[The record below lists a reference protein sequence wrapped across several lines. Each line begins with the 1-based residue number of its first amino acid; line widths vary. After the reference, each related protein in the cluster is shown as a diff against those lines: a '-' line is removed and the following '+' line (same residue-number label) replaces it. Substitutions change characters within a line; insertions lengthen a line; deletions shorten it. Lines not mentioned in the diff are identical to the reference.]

1 MLPAVAA
8 HGGHRPQL
16 HHIQH
21 RRDGAH
27 IVLAQQQPQ
36 QPLEMLRLPVG
47 LAQHVIQLLQGG
59 HQNLPQLIE
68 DLRLPAVAGSIQ
80 GLGQLLQALLHAHRF
95 QKVVQRL
102 HLPGQAD
109 AGAEGLAQ
117 LLQWLYP
124 PPAGGVQGFQPGSGI
139 GVPLRPQ
146 TVRVV
151 FPFSSPP
158 DAPDVPEEGIV
169 FQQIAGVR
177 VHAGQGRAQIA
188 EDTALVIVAEGGI
201 QCGEDGGNHALLQ
214 NILGAGL
221 VDRDVHP
228 GKNQAHQGLILPH
241 VRADQGDIPVAAALG
256 NQGTHPV
263 GCLHH
268 LCPGRV
274 RPADPQE
281 LGSAALL
288 NRALEQLLPEDAQR
302 VLPLG
307 DLLHLHRNM
316 QPLGSPV
323 QLRGSL
329 PRLLKGQLVGADAVA
344 VQAHRNLRAELNQ
357 MLQNGHMLPGE
368 IREAVNVKYVLPG
381 EIPIL
386 QLLQQP
392 GHLVPGV
399 PLAPAAQAVVA
410 LHQQ

>member
-1 MLPAVAA
+1 M
-8 HGGHRPQL
+8 
-16 HHIQH
+16 
-21 RRDGAH
+21 
-27 IVLAQQQPQ
+27 
-36 QPLEMLRLPVG
+36 
-47 LAQHVIQLLQGG
+47 
-59 HQNLPQLIE
+59 
-68 DLRLPAVAGSIQ
+68 
-80 GLGQLLQALLHAHRF
+80 
-95 QKVVQRL
+95 
-102 HLPGQAD
+102 
-109 AGAEGLAQ
+109 
-117 LLQWLYP
+117 
-124 PPAGGVQGFQPGSGI
+124 
-139 GVPLRPQ
+139 
-146 TVRVV
+146 V
-151 FPFSSPP
+151 FPFPGPP

-221 VDRDVHP
+221 VDRDVHS

-268 LCPGRV
+268 LCPGGI

-288 NRALEQLLPEDAQR
+288 DRALEQLLPEDAQR

-381 EIPIL
+381 KVPIL

-410 LHQQ
+410 LHQQRELLQLLGQASLCLGGSGLQVRRADAAALEFVHPVDKLGEKFRLCLHCGIGLQPAGQLTGRRCHSHHPSAAVQALHGTAARLLRRSSGQAGEGQHLCIAAGGVTG